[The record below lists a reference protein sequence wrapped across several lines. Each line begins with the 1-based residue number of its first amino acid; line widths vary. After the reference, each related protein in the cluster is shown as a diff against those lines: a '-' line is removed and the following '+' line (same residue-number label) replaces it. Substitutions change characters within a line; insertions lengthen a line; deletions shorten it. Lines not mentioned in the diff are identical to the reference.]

1 MKKFIALLKSRRFM
15 ASIAGLATIALTH
28 YGYEITEE
36 QLTGVIVII
45 SSFVIGDSLRKVE

>member
-45 SSFVIGDSLRKVE
+45 SSFIIGDSLRKVE

>member
-1 MKKFIALLKSRRFM
+1 MKKLIALLKSRRFM

-45 SSFVIGDSLRKVE
+45 SSFIIGDSLRKVE

>member
-1 MKKFIALLKSRRFM
+1 MIKFIALLKSRRFM

-45 SSFVIGDSLRKVE
+45 SSFIIGDSLRKVE